1 LSFLGLPQL
10 EVGVRYANAVRVSIA
25 VIIAGVLLGGS
36 IAGSA
41 ALVGSVD
48 ESQKETVRSFEMPFE
63 LVDNRIIVSAQVN
76 GVGPIRLLL
85 DTGADEGVLTNEV
98 GQRLH
103 LAVTSEEEGS
113 GTGAATV
120 RMGRT
125 LVRELRLG
133 EGVFRGQSMLL
144 TASDDF
150 PNVFGS
156 KSPDGVIGQPIFE
169 RYVIRIDY
177 LRRVLTFTPPSQYVV
192 PAGATVVRFDL
203 PRQIPVVD
211 AELDGV
217 RGRFGVDTGAR
228 SSLLVYRPFAE
239 EHKLREK
246 YGAHVEGVT
255 GWGIGGPIRS
265 LLVRSKDFS
274 VGGFDVKGSV
284 VRLST
289 QAAGATTSSAMA
301 GLIGP
306 DILMRFVVTF
316 DYSRRQ
322 MVLEKSKDFAR
333 VDSYDRAGVWMG
345 QDGQSFFAVDVVAG
359 GPADVAGIQKGDRL
373 LEIDGVSTSKLV
385 LPEVRE
391 RMRRRGRKYSKNSGG
406 TRREAADSGGPAAGF
421 GLRAV
426 PHVRDVKRGSHRA
439 ASQICNDKSYL
450 GADGFGDLDVDRG
463 EPVVAV
469 RPGAVDDAEEL
480 VVQRLGDGA
489 HAAVADQNAVD

>member
-1 LSFLGLPQL
+1 MRVFYVLII
-10 EVGVRYANAVRVSIA
+10 VGA
-25 VIIAGVLLGGS
+25 LLGS
-36 IAGSA
+36 SAVAGTLRA
-41 ALVGSVD
+41 VGGVA
-48 ESQKETVRSFEMPFE
+48 QQETARAFEMPFE

-85 DTGADEGVLTNEV
+85 DTGADEGTLTNEV
-98 GQRLH
+98 GRRLH
-103 LAVTSEEEGS
+103 LVVTGEEEGS

-133 EGVFRGQSMLL
+133 EGVFRDQQMLL
-144 TASDDF
+144 TPSDDF
-150 PNVFGS
+150 ANVFGTL
-156 KSPDGVIGQPIFE
+156 SPDGVIGKPIFE

-177 LRRVLTFTPPSQYVV
+177 QRKILTFTPPSQYA
-192 PAGATVVRFDL
+192 AGAVAVRFDL

-246 YGAHVEGVT
+246 YGARVEGVT
-255 GWGIGGPIRS
+255 GWGLGGPIRS
-265 LLVRSKDFS
+265 LLARSEHFS
-274 VGGFDVKGSV
+274 LGGFDMQNSV

-289 QAAGATTSSAMA
+289 QKAGATTSSSMA

-306 DILMRFVVTF
+306 DILARFIVTF

-322 MVLEKSKDFAR
+322 MLLEKSKDFAR

-345 QDGQSFFAVDVVAG
+345 QNGQSFFAVDVVAG
-359 GPADVAGIQKGDRL
+359 GPADVAGIRKGDRV
-373 LEIDGVSTSKLV
+373 LEIDGVATAKLI

-391 RMRRRGRKYSKNSGG
+391 RMRRGAVGSTVKMLVEHEG
-406 TRREAADSGGPAAGF
+406 TRRVVEVR
-421 GLRAV
+421 LR
-426 PHVRDVKRGSHRA
+426 
-439 ASQICNDKSYL
+439 
-450 GADGFGDLDVDRG
+450 DLV
-463 EPVVAV
+463 
-469 RPGAVDDAEEL
+469 
-480 VVQRLGDGA
+480 
-489 HAAVADQNAVD
+489 